1 MNQKALQTLEFD
13 KIIELTTYASSPM
26 GQKLC
31 QDLHPSSDISEITHM
46 QTETHDALN
55 RLFKK
60 GHISFGGAK
69 DIRGSLKRLEIGS
82 SLNIPE
88 LLQVAGLLENTARVK
103 SYGRHENADT
113 AGDSLDILFD
123 SLEPLTPLSTEIRRC
138 IVSEDEV
145 SDDASPTLKQIRRS
159 IRAAG
164 DKIHTQLNSLVN
176 GSYRT
181 YLPLLYPCQIR
192 IQKPGSGHDPRPV
205 VHRLHHLRRA
215 DGCRKTEQ

>member
-13 KIIELTTYASSPM
+13 KIIEQLTTYASSPM

-113 AGDSLDILFD
+113 AG
-123 SLEPLTPLSTEIRRC
+123 R
-138 IVSEDEV
+138 
-145 SDDASPTLKQIRRS
+145 
-159 IRAAG
+159 
-164 DKIHTQLNSLVN
+164 
-176 GSYRT
+176 
-181 YLPLLYPCQIR
+181 
-192 IQKPGSGHDPRPV
+192 
-205 VHRLHHLRRA
+205 
-215 DGCRKTEQ
+215 

>member
-1 MNQKALQTLEFD
+1 
-13 KIIELTTYASSPM
+13 M

-88 LLQVAGLLENTARVK
+88 LLQVAGLLETPPGSNPTAVMK
-103 SYGRHENADT
+103 MPIPPGIPGYS
-113 AGDSLDILFD
+113 FD

-181 YLPLLYPCQIR
+181 YLQDAVITMRDGRYCI
-192 IQKPGSGHDPRPV
+192 PV
-205 VHRLHHLRRA
+205 KSEYKSQVRA
-215 DGCRKTEQ
+215 